1 MYYIYYI
8 YMYYIYIRV
17 VPWTTSEPAM
27 RKSIYDDLNIDGCII
42 NRGWGGWGGAWVL
55 SCIWGFT
62 FEGS

>member
-42 NRGWGGWGGAWVL
+42 NRGWGGWWGGGL
-55 SCIWGFT
+55 
-62 FEGS
+62 GSILYMGIYF